1 MKYSNS
7 IVVITLLILLMSS
20 CNSNDVK
27 TFELTDNISIDNS
40 KEIVRFLSENKQQII
55 HLKFTSDYFSGNYIH
70 SPFNDNNEIIFLVK
84 ENIGF
89 KTCEGAP
96 LSKSQEE
103 IASLCMDY
111 TLNAYEEALKSVN
124 RNNSSLDLR
133 YEKQL
138 IDGLEECADFF
149 ALESPYSFGLINLHI
164 DNKEK
169 NFFISESEGGWTLSG
184 YFSVDEQYDENSS
197 ISFNLTS
204 IPPVQIAKL

>member
-1 MKYSNS
+1 
-7 IVVITLLILLMSS
+7 
-20 CNSNDVK
+20 
-27 TFELTDNISIDNS
+27 
-40 KEIVRFLSENKQQII
+40 
-55 HLKFTSDYFSGNYIH
+55 
-70 SPFNDNNEIIFLVK
+70 
-84 ENIGF
+84 
-89 KTCEGAP
+89 
-96 LSKSQEE
+96 
-103 IASLCMDY
+103 MDY

-133 YEKQL
+133 HEKQL

-169 NFFISESEGGWTLSG
+169 NSFISESEGGWTLRG

-204 IPPVQIAKL
+204 IPPVEIAKL